1 MTPLA
6 CPRANS
12 KPNPNPNPDPNPNPN
27 PDPNPNPNPIEAEQA
42 ERRRETPS
50 AAAPASAS
58 LEAAPPG
65 GAPELD
71 ACVDEHAGKVL
82 VLVLCVMLVMR
93 CCDGSRHRA
102 EVKSERHAV

>member
-1 MTPLA
+1 MITVRFEEPGMAQHRTLE
-6 CPRANS
+6 
-12 KPNPNPNPDPNPNPN
+12 KL
-27 PDPNPNPNPIEAEQA
+27 IEAEQA

-50 AAAPASAS
+50 ATAPASAA
-58 LEAAPPG
+58 LEAAPRG